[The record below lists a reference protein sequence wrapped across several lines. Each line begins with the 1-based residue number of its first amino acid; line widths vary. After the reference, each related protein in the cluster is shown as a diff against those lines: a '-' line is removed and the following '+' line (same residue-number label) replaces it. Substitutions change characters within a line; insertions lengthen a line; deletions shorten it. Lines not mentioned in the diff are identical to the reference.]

1 MVINSLKAPEVNKL
15 SPFYQLYVLLNT
27 VRGTVPLE
35 RDLGIDARLTD
46 KPITIIENVIQ
57 AELQGQIDKYIKRLR
72 LLDVTCTL
80 SDMGLMIECEVEL
93 K

>member
-35 RDLGIDARLTD
+35 RDLGIDARFTD

-57 AELQGQIDKYIKRLR
+57 AELQGQIDKYIKGLR
-72 LLDVTCTL
+72 LLEVICTP

>member
-1 MVINSLKAPEVNKL
+1 MVINSLKAPEVNKF

-46 KPITIIENVIQ
+46 KPITIIENIIQ
-57 AELQGQIDKYIKRLR
+57 AELQGQIDKYIKGLR
-72 LLDVTCTL
+72 LLDVTCTP
-80 SDMGLMIECEVEL
+80 SDMGLTIECEVEL

>member
-46 KPITIIENVIQ
+46 KPITTIENVIQ
-57 AELQGQIDKYIKRLR
+57 AELQGQIDKYIKGLR
-72 LLDVTCTL
+72 LLEVICTP

>member
-1 MVINSLKAPEVNKL
+1 MVINSFETPDVNKL

-27 VRGTVPLE
+27 VRGTVPLK
-35 RDLGIDARLTD
+35 RDLGIDARLID

-57 AELQGQIDKYIKRLR
+57 AELQSQIDKYIKGLR
-72 LLDVTCTL
+72 LLDVVCTP
-80 SDMGLMIECEVEL
+80 SDMGLTIECEVEL

>member
-72 LLDVTCTL
+72 LLDVTCTP
-80 SDMGLMIECEVEL
+80 SDMGLTIECEVEL

>member
-57 AELQGQIDKYIKRLR
+57 AELQGQIDKYIKVLR
-72 LLDVTCTL
+72 LLDVTCTP